1 MTKATSLF
9 AALPNPT
16 RFLEV
21 ELRKFIDFVNS
32 ESELELEDED
42 EDEDEAEEED
52 EESYKESMFT
62 RRRLTEHKRNE
73 EGGDLLTV

>member
-42 EDEDEAEEED
+42 EDEAEEED

>member
-9 AALPNPT
+9 APLPNPT

-42 EDEDEAEEED
+42 EDEAEEED

-73 EGGDLLTV
+73 EEGDLLTV